1 MRKVYLRLFFHVK
14 NHANLRLKYKN
25 SEVLW
30 ENSLEILA
38 LFFPTLCR
46 KCEKWSLFRNKKVYA
61 WWIDQLKLF
70 KIWNIFEVKMLP
82 GFSYSKNMANLPGH
96 FIKHKPLISEECGV
110 SVEAEN
116 HPRIGRENS
125 RGHFSKMQSF
135 WKSRSISSSAQW
147 AKILKE
153 NFLPPVISWNQIPKA
168 ISRNSEYFT

>member
-1 MRKVYLRLFFHVK
+1 M
-14 NHANLRLKYKN
+14 N
-25 SEVLW
+25 
-30 ENSLEILA
+30 
-38 LFFPTLCR
+38 
-46 KCEKWSLFRNKKVYA
+46 
-61 WWIDQLKLF
+61 IDQLKLF

-135 WKSRSISSSAQW
+135 
-147 AKILKE
+147 
-153 NFLPPVISWNQIPKA
+153 
-168 ISRNSEYFT
+168 

>member
-1 MRKVYLRLFFHVK
+1 M
-14 NHANLRLKYKN
+14 N
-25 SEVLW
+25 
-30 ENSLEILA
+30 
-38 LFFPTLCR
+38 
-46 KCEKWSLFRNKKVYA
+46 
-61 WWIDQLKLF
+61 IDQLKLF

-82 GFSYSKNMANLPGH
+82 GFSYSKNMANLRGH

-147 AKILKE
+147 ARILKKKILVPC
-153 NFLPPVISWNQIPKA
+153 NFVKS
-168 ISRNSEYFT
+168 NSQSYFTKFGICYLEITKKFFREIDSHFIWRVLF